1 MTITKRHLTGGEK
14 AGSGLYDE
22 LMRTSQSHLEAEFK
36 AGRIKGTDY
45 ANAYLGMMQANLSTG
60 LQFVMQK
67 ELTNAQV
74 EIAKEQIKQNEKQNE
89 LLELQKVQLE
99 IANQTAQYNLD
110 ITLPAQ
116 TALLAEQLLQAK
128 EQTKLL
134 TAQITQVNAQT
145 SLVSSQETLVE
156 EQTITERTKTTN
168 PTGGTAKAAYDKT
181 QAEVAVL
188 GQKLITEQKQTT
200 GTVDID
206 PTTGVVKGGLIGAEL
221 YLKNNQGEA
230 LLRDAEQKG
239 AKVYSDIFNVM
250 YSTNAEGM
258 DNQAWGFGSDE
269 SFSVMGQLLEG
280 IGAKNPTHDHPPS
293 DLPSDESGK

>member
-1 MTITKRHLTGGEK
+1 MTITKRQLTGGEK

-89 LLELQKVQLE
+89 LLELQKAQLE

-110 ITLPAQ
+110 VTLPAQ
-116 TALLAEQLLQAK
+116 TAILEEQLLQAK

-134 TAQITQVNAQT
+134 TSQIAQVNAQT
-145 SLVSSQETLVE
+145 ALASAQETLVE

-168 PTGGTAKAAYDKT
+168 PTGGSTKASFDKT
-181 QAEVAVL
+181 LAEIEVL
-188 GQKLITEQKQTT
+188 NQKKITEQKQTT
-200 GTVDID
+200 GSIADTQ
-206 PTTGVVKGGLIGAEL
+206 GLIGYEMT
-221 YLKNNQGEA
+221 LKNLQGESF
-230 LLRDAEQKG
+230 LRDAEQK
-239 AKVYSDIFNVM
+239 ATKIYSDIFSVM
-250 YSTNAEGM
+250 YSTEAEGM
-258 DNQAWGFGSDE
+258 DNNAWGFSSANSDRVLE
-269 SFSVMGQLLEG
+269 ELLKG
-280 IGAKNPTHDHPPS
+280 VGANV
-293 DLPSDESGK
+293 